1 MSSETP
7 DNVILII
14 ADSLRWDIVND
25 DSSTIPYIRSV
36 SKQFTN
42 ARACGCWTLPATA
55 SIFTGLLP
63 HEHGGTSQTRYIDKK
78 NATLAEILRDN
89 GFDTY
94 QVTANVATTEIFGLE
109 RGFNV
114 VYKLWDNIVPR
125 FPKLIDFLVLIGK
138 PRIRKKLF
146 SKNLLMN
153 DFSEDIKVGN
163 SWLQSLYPV
172 AFSRANE
179 IIEKNKKTGRK
190 SFIFLNLM
198 ETHYPYHINQSFKF
212 LSKGFYNNYHELKS
226 LFRMVDQ
233 SFLKNEETTIQ
244 LEYLQLLKDRQKA
257 SWKLIEK
264 NLDTF
269 VKQHHEGKNNL
280 IIFGSDHGEN
290 FGDEDWIYH
299 FSNLTE
305 AGIRI
310 PLFWLDNID
319 HKAEPIS
326 QETSQK
332 FIFNSI
338 LKSCRINIDKPIETT
353 LFKENFDSIPISE
366 SFWYNNNGKTLEKYK
381 YNQFSFFKDSVKYIL
396 RGEQW
401 HSLKI
406 DNDSKGENKLQSLD
420 NKVNPTEEINLSK
433 EQKSN
438 IQLKIDEFNIFSKR
452 TASGKR

>member
-1 MSSETP
+1 MSLETP
-7 DNVILII
+7 DNIILII
-14 ADSLRWDIVND
+14 TDSLRYDIVN
-25 DSSTIPYIRSV
+25 SNNSTIPYIRTV

-55 SIFTGLLP
+55 SMFTGLLP

-78 NATLAEILRDN
+78 NATLAEILRDS

-94 QVTANVATTEIFGLE
+94 QITANVATTEIFGLE

-114 VYKLWDNIVPR
+114 VYKLWDNIIPH

-138 PRIRKKLF
+138 PRLRKKIF
-146 SKNLLMN
+146 SKNLLMS

-163 SWLQSLYPV
+163 SWLQSLYPT
-172 AFSRANE
+172 AFSKATE
-179 IIEKNKKTGRK
+179 IIEKNEKLGKK

-198 ETHYPYHINQSFKF
+198 ETHYPYHIDSSFKF
-212 LSKGFYNNYHELKS
+212 LSKGLYENFQELKS

-233 SFLKNEETTIQ
+233 SFLKNEEKTISS
-244 LEYLQLLKDRQKA
+244 EYLQLLKERQIE

-264 NLDTF
+264 GLDVF
-269 VKQHHEGKNNL
+269 VKQHHENKNNL
-280 IIFGSDHGEN
+280 VIFGSDHGEN

-305 AGIRI
+305 AGIKI

-319 HKAEPIS
+319 TKAEIIN

-338 LKSCRINIDKPIETT
+338 LKSCKITIGKPISTT
-353 LFKENFDSIPISE
+353 LFTENFDSIPISE
-366 SFWYNNNGKTLEKYK
+366 CFWYNNDGKTLEKFK
-381 YNQFSFFKDSVKYIL
+381 YNQFSFFKDAVKYIL
-396 RGEQW
+396 KGEKW
-401 HSLKI
+401 YALKI
-406 DNDSKGENKLQSLD
+406 ENYKQNELQNFD
-420 NKVNPTEEINLSK
+420 NKVNPIEEINLSK
-433 EQKSN
+433 EQKNN
-438 IQLKIDEFNIFSKR
+438 IQSKINEFKIFSKKTTHPQR
-452 TASGKR
+452 

>member
-1 MSSETP
+1 MNLETP
-7 DNVILII
+7 NNIILII
-14 ADSLRWDIVND
+14 TDSLRYDIVNS
-25 DSSTIPYIRSV
+25 DSSTTPYIRSV

-55 SIFTGLLP
+55 SMFTGLLP

-78 NATLAEILRDN
+78 NDTLAEILRDN

-94 QVTANVATTEIFGLE
+94 QITANVATTEIFGLE

-114 VYKLWDNIVPR
+114 MHKLWDNIVPK

-146 SKNLLMN
+146 SKNILMN
-153 DFSEDIKVGN
+153 DLSEDIKVGN
-163 SWLQSLYPV
+163 SWLQSLYPE
-172 AFSRANE
+172 AFAKANE
-179 IIEKNKKTGRK
+179 IIEKNEKIGKK

-198 ETHYPYHINQSFKF
+198 ETHYPYHIDKSFKF
-212 LSKGFYNNYHELKS
+212 LSKGLYNNYQEIKS

-233 SFLKNEETTIQ
+233 SFLKNEDKTIRI
-244 LEYLQLLKDRQKA
+244 EYLQLLKKRQKE
-257 SWKLIEK
+257 SWHLIEK
-264 NLDTF
+264 DLDAF
-269 VKQHHEGKNNL
+269 VKKQHEEKNNL

-305 AGIRI
+305 AGIKI

-319 HKAEPIS
+319 KSAEVIS

-338 LKSCRINIDKPIETT
+338 LKSCKIKIDKPISTT
-353 LFKENFDSIPISE
+353 LFTQNFDSIPISE
-366 SFWYNNNGKTLEKYK
+366 SFWYNNNGKTLERYK
-381 YNQFSFFKDSVKYIL
+381 FNQFSFFYKDVKYIL
-396 RGEQW
+396 
-401 HSLKI
+401 
-406 DNDSKGENKLQSLD
+406 KGEKWFALEIDENSEVKKELKGLD
-420 NKVNPTEEINLSK
+420 SNVNPIYEINLSK
-433 EQKSN
+433 EQRGY
-438 IQLKIDEFNIFSKR
+438 IQVKIDEFKIFSEK
-452 TASGKR
+452 TIKS